1 MKEVVKES
9 NSDTQIKLYILHRT
23 VASPSKPPPASCF
36 APIQQLP
43 LLGIGGGLR
52 CHSPLPK
59 LEIMPATIQVIFEHI
74 KGVIASTNGTLYQT
88 CRHLYEAGLP
98 LAYGIIYGTK
108 VALEDASEEKYTE
121 HLRFL
126 SFIADMRHSPVSQ
139 AVREVFVNLETPE
152 FPNLDL
158 EMCKYLHR
166 LVNL

>member
-43 LLGIGGGLR
+43 LLGIG
-52 CHSPLPK
+52 
-59 LEIMPATIQVIFEHI
+59 ATIQIIFEHI

-88 CRHLYEAGLP
+88 CRHLYEAGLL

-139 AVREVFVNLETPE
+139 AVREVFVNLETLE
-152 FPNLDL
+152 FPKMLFSLDL